1 MTIEEPS
8 IVAVK
13 SVIAAIWFARA
24 VASVMV
30 ESVPVASCEYSV
42 PFTVTVQMSLFTTV
56 PLRVAVAE
64 VGVAVFTVALPE
76 PVVPAV
82 TTGIAPE
89 MRVMVIVTVLPV
101 TSNEAA

>member
-1 MTIEEPS
+1 MTMESPS
-8 IVAVK
+8 TRAVK
-13 SVIAAIWFARA
+13 SATPLIWLASA
-24 VASVMV
+24 VARIAGVSFN
-30 ESVPVASCEYSV
+30 AAACEYSV
-42 PFTVTVQMSLFTTV
+42 PFTVTVQMSLFATV

-64 VGVAVFTVALPE
+64 VRVAVFTVALPE

-82 TTGIAPE
+82 TTGTAPE